1 MPSQGNRLAEEHR
14 DAQVALR
21 ARFLTQFLPT
31 LALLSWT
38 RIDESYPS
46 WVRAV
51 MGILRPFRQAS
62 ADLAVDF
69 YDRIRLVEAP
79 SAPPP
84 PRIEFVQAPETLPG
98 PVRLDTGR
106 NARLA
111 GQLDTT
117 GRPASRDR
125 QASQQVSRD
134 ADRERSKWADV
145 PHFGEFKPAVLD
157 WGDAD
162 DRAERSLLVT
172 GPSALKRAAR
182 NGLDERRARGV
193 TTVLTSGAASRH
205 VLNGGRDTTMELIDA
220 DDVAEGWIRML
231 GPRPCAFCAMLAS
244 RGPVFS
250 ESSIAGSDSGF
261 DGPGNIK
268 VHDNCACWPKAV
280 FESNPEWP
288 GNNRA
293 YQQMWN
299 DNIRGRYSG
308 KDARNAWRRLWEAQ
322 QREAQRAAEQIA

>member
-1 MPSQGNRLAEEHR
+1 MSRQGNRLAEEHR
-14 DAQVALR
+14 EAQVALR
-21 ARFLTQFLPT
+21 AGFLAQFLPT
-31 LALLSWT
+31 LQLLSWA
-38 RIDESYPS
+38 RIDDSYPS
-46 WVRAV
+46 WIRAV

-62 ADLAVDF
+62 ADLAVDY

-84 PRIEFVQAPETLPG
+84 PRIEFRNTPETLPG

-106 NARLA
+106 NARVA
-111 GQLDTT
+111 GHLDT
-117 GRPASRDR
+117 ASR
-125 QASQQVSRD
+125 QVSRD
-134 ADRERSKWADV
+134 AGRARSRWDDV
-145 PHFGEFKPAVLD
+145 AHFGEFKPAVLD

-172 GPSALKRAAR
+172 GPAALKKAAR
-182 NGLDERRARGV
+182 NGLDERRAMRNAV
-193 TTVLTSGAASRH
+193 VQTSGAATRH
-205 VLNGGRDTTMELIDA
+205 VLNGGRDATMELIDT
-220 DDVAEGWIRML
+220 DDVAQGWIRML
-231 GPRPCAFCAMLAS
+231 GPNPCSFCAMLAS

-250 ESSIAGSDSGF
+250 ESSIAQADSSF
-261 DGPGNIK
+261 DGTGTIK
-268 VHDNCACWPKAV
+268 VHDHCACYPKAV

-293 YQQMWN
+293 YQTMWN
-299 DNIRGRYSG
+299 DNIKGRYSG